1 MLKPP
6 FPCLLAFVLMVIVL
20 PRDRIIL
27 DSDLFSFRQ
36 AFCDASEKLLPH
48 VLRPHATAADRDAQS
63 HLWITHSADAGDATS
78 DDNGDSASHRPSIH
92 QQFVWTATAPHITVA
107 KVWLCVC
114 VCVCVCVHVYR
125 CVCVFYLS
133 FFSWVLFLPDCTSA
147 DVRNSHQT
155 LAHTHAR
162 THTRTRARTH
172 AHTRTHMHA
181 HTHTHSLLGIC
192 TQHA

>member
-1 MLKPP
+1 
-6 FPCLLAFVLMVIVL
+6 MVIVL

-114 VCVCVCVHVYR
+114 VCVCVCVHVR
-125 CVCVFYLS
+125 ARGPSFVSICFVCFGGGGGGWVCVGGWL
-133 FFSWVLFLPDCTSA
+133 W
-147 DVRNSHQT
+147 
-155 LAHTHAR
+155 
-162 THTRTRARTH
+162 
-172 AHTRTHMHA
+172 
-181 HTHTHSLLGIC
+181 
-192 TQHA
+192 